1 MADGSTTVAS
11 LRERVADFVTE
22 REWKMYHNPKDL
34 AIALSVEASELLD
47 LFQWTRPEEV
57 DLTDPRLRSAI
68 EEELAD
74 VFIYALHLA
83 NSIECDL
90 SEVTLRK
97 IAKNAKKYPVERYR
111 GRASEG
117 A

>member
-47 LFQWTRPEEV
+47 LFQWTRPEEI
-57 DLTDPRLRSAI
+57 DLTDPRRSAI

-74 VFIYALHLA
+74 VFIYALHMA

-90 SEVTLRK
+90 SEITLRK
-97 IAKNAKKYPVERYR
+97 LAKNAKKYPVEGYR
-111 GRASEG
+111 GRAREG
-117 A
+117 V